1 MHHSERVHVEEQSP
15 KNDRFMKPA
24 PRAAKGETIARGAP
38 SASRALAQATR
49 RGPPAFPEVR
59 LRPAAPPP
67 TGLLSNSRSPL
78 RWAHQGR
85 MPGRLPRRALKNAR
99 RTGLITNDAAER
111 IGAVVKSRPHRYRRA
126 VDARRR
132 RAPPASGT
140 NRRERLRRILYS
152 PVFLSRRSD
161 AGIVKTDLGL
171 YSYCMT
177 RPMRETRVLQ
187 TRRSRASPSS
197 PPSQALEFDYFLH
210 PAPCR
215 ARAPLKFY
223 YFLHPAPRRALL
235 AVSSAD
241 V

>member
-1 MHHSERVHVEEQSP
+1 
-15 KNDRFMKPA
+15 MKPA

-187 TRRSRASPSS
+187 RAGAAPHRLRPLRRPSNSTTFSTPLRAARELPSNS
-197 PPSQALEFDYFLH
+197 TTFSTPL
-210 PAPCR
+210 R
-215 ARAPLKFY
+215 AAR
-223 YFLHPAPRRALL
+223 
-235 AVSSAD
+235 S
-241 V
+241 